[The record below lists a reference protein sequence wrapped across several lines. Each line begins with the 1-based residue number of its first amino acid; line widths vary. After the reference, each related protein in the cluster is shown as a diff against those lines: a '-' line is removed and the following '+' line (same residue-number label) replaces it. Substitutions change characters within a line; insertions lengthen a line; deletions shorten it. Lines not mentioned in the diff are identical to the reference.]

1 MEDEIYDDLTQS
13 FDNAY
18 AALRREL
25 ARVRTGRANVNV
37 LDSVKVPYYG
47 VPTPLNQVANL
58 QTPDPRQITIK
69 PWEKNMLKEIERAIQ
84 TANLGLNPN
93 NDGTLL
99 RIEIPALTEES
110 RRKKVKQVGDAGEKA
125 KISIRNARRDA
136 NSMLDQLEKDGDL
149 TEDDLHR
156 AKKKV
161 QDLTDKGVSKVDEII
176 KKKSDELM
184 AIG

>member
-1 MEDEIYDDLTQS
+1 MENEIYDELTQN

-93 NDGTLL
+93 NDGTLI
-99 RIEIPALTEES
+99 RIDIPALTEES
-110 RRKKVKQVGDAGEKA
+110 RKKKVKQVGESGENA
-125 KISIRNARRDA
+125 KISVRNARRDA
-136 NSMLDQLEKDGDL
+136 NSMFDQLEKDKEI

-161 QDLTDKGVSKVDEII
+161 DEMTKEAVDKIDAII
-176 KKKSDELM
+176 EKKSTELM
-184 AIG
+184 EI

>member
-1 MEDEIYDDLTQS
+1 MEDDIYDDLNQS
-13 FDNAY
+13 FDNAFL
-18 AALRREL
+18 ALRREL
-25 ARVRTGRANVNV
+25 ARVSTGRANVNV

-84 TANLGLNPN
+84 TANLGFNPQ
-93 NDGTLL
+93 NDGTLI
-99 RIEIPALTEES
+99 RISIPPLTEES
-110 RRKKVKQVGDAGEKA
+110 RKKKVKRVGDHGENA

-136 NSMLDQLEKDGDL
+136 NSLLDGLEKDGDI

-156 AKKKV
+156 GKKKV
-161 QDLTDKGVSKVDEII
+161 QDLTDAAVNKVSAII
-176 KKKSDELM
+176 EKKSAELM
-184 AIG
+184 EI

>member
-1 MEDEIYDDLTQS
+1 MEDEIYDELNQA

-93 NDGTLL
+93 NDGTLI
-99 RIEIPALTEES
+99 RIDIPPLTEES
-110 RRKKVKQVGDAGEKA
+110 RKKKVKQVGESGESA
-125 KISIRNARRDA
+125 KVSVRNARRDA
-136 NSMLDQLEKDGDL
+136 NSLLDQLESDSEI
-149 TEDDLHR
+149 TEDQLHR
-156 AKKKV
+156 GKKKV
-161 QDLTDKGVSKVDEII
+161 QDLTDAAITKIDNIIDRKSK
-176 KKKSDELM
+176 ELM
-184 AIG
+184 EV